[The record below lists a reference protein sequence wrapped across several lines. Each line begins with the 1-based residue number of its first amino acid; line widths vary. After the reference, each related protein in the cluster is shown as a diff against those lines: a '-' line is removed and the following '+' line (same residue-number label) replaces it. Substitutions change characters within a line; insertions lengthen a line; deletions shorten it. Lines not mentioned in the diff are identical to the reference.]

1 MMVPSIMQQVL
12 HDPKLVK
19 LDLSSLVQ
27 ASAGAAYLPPDLRLA
42 FGHRA
47 KKVPFILEGSD
58 FPCHRSLML
67 MTTSQDMGCLN
78 AYDPFTDCL
87 SIQDAKEVHLRP
99 FRLLCPLFRAC
110 LRAASTQYEA

>member
-1 MMVPSIMQQVL
+1 MVPSIMQQIL

-19 LDLSSLVQ
+19 LDLSSLVY
-27 ASAGAAYLPPDLRLA
+27 ASAGAAYLPPELRLA

-47 KKVPFILEGSD
+47 KKVPFFLEGSD

-67 MTTSQDMGCLN
+67 MTTSQDTGCLN

-87 SIQDAKEVHLRP
+87 SIHDAKEVRLRA
-99 FRLLCPLFRAC
+99 FRLFCSLFRAC
-110 LRAASTQYEA
+110 LGAVSTQYEA